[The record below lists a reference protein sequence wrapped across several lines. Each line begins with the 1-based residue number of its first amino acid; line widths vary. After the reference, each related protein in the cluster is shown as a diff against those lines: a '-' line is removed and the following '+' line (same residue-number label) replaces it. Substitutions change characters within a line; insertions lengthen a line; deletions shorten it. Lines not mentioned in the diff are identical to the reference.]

1 MKNLFLPFKAIFS
14 LGWLGLVL
22 LLLAGSILW
31 ALKSQ
36 QPEPFDAAQER
47 MAALAALENDLP
59 RALNQMRLNEARKI
73 FSLEYDQPEE
83 QDYARLAQES
93 DAQISAILAEME
105 EAGHLDSEQNY
116 VTDILPDLE
125 DFNALRETH
134 RATFDALVEAY
145 QADDSEAITRLT
157 EQVEIEND
165 DLDVAQRDMV
175 IEVEQDRLEAQR
187 DFPEDINDSILITT
201 GGLALSLVLA
211 LVGFQ
216 LIAAAVRPLGT
227 LRNTITAIA
236 GDQYRSEML
245 SDLLK
250 TRGPAGKLAHAL
262 DQLAAAVQQRDS
274 GLKAEIERLRQ
285 ELYESRRRR
294 LKIYHPEAAGK
305 EQS

>member
-31 ALKSQ
+31 ALDSQ
-36 QPEPFDAAQER
+36 ESEPFDAAQER
-47 MAALAALENDLP
+47 MTALSMLENDLP
-59 RALNQMRLNEARKI
+59 RALNQMKLYEARKI
-73 FSLEYDQPEE
+73 FSLKYDQPEE

-93 DAQISAILAEME
+93 DAEVSAILTEME
-105 EAGHLDSEQNY
+105 EAGHLDSEQPY
-116 VTDILPDLE
+116 VPDLLTAITA
-125 DFNALRETH
+125 FNHLRAPH

-145 QADDSEAITRLT
+145 QADDQDRINDLAD
-157 EQVEIEND
+157 QFEIENE
-165 DLDVAQRDMV
+165 DLDFAQRDMV
-175 IEVEQDRLEAQR
+175 IEVEQGRLEAKR
-187 DFPEDINDSILITT
+187 DFPEDINESILIAT

-227 LRNTITAIA
+227 LRNAVTAIA
-236 GDQYRSEML
+236 GDQYRPEML
-245 SDLLK
+245 SGRLK
-250 TRGPAGKLAHAL
+250 ARGPAGQRARARGHLS
-262 DQLAAAVQQRDS
+262 AAVQQRDS
-274 GLKAEIERLRQ
+274 GLKAETERLRQ
-285 ELYESRRRR
+285 ALYESRRRR

>member
-22 LLLAGSILW
+22 LLLAGSILG
-31 ALKSQ
+31 ALISQ
-36 QPEPFDAAQER
+36 ESEPFDAAQER
-47 MAALAALENDLP
+47 MAALAVLENDLP
-59 RALNQMRLNEARKI
+59 RALNQMKLHEARKI
-73 FSLEYDQPEE
+73 FSLKYNQPED

-93 DAQISAILAEME
+93 DAEISAILAEME
-105 EAGHLDSEQNY
+105 EAGHLDSEQTY
-116 VTDILPDLE
+116 VTDILPELE

-134 RATFDALVEAY
+134 RATFAALVEAY
-145 QADDSEAITRLT
+145 QADDQERIDDLAD
-157 EQVEIEND
+157 QFEIENE
-165 DLDVAQRDMV
+165 DLDFAQRDMV
-175 IEVEQDRLEAQR
+175 IDVEQDRMEAHR
-187 DFPEDINDSILITT
+187 DFPEDINDSILIAT

-227 LRNTITAIA
+227 LRNAITAIA
-236 GDQYRSEML
+236 GDQYRPEML

-250 TRGPAGKLAHAL
+250 ARGPDGKLARAL

-274 GLKAEIERLRQ
+274 GLKAETERLRQ